1 MKYSKT
7 TKIITILVI
16 VLFLFATFGVV
27 VLYLSTPTQNI
38 QQELTPEMLEVT
50 QPTIEIDN
58 GTGDVLLSGDE
69 LLPTT
74 GSVIE

>member
-16 VLFLFATFGVV
+16 VLFLFVTFGVV
-27 VLYLSTPTQNI
+27 VLYLSTPTQTI
-38 QQELTPEMLEVT
+38 QPELTPEMIEIT
-50 QPTIEIDN
+50 QPTIEVDN
-58 GTGDVLLSGDE
+58 GTGDVLLSGDV

-74 GSVIE
+74 ESMIE